1 MYILKGFMVIS
12 PLADNSVNVIAPLG
26 ELSTQSYTYAKEKG
40 HYTNP
45 SYRDVILTTFR
56 SENFVDGIETLTQV
70 PIVHQSAALRIGQ
83 WLYTKSELGEIT
95 SNYVRCLELLQA
107 EFGVL
112 VSDIKVGEMKTD
124 RTRWMPEWISYTLND
139 TNTNEVKIWL
149 CDESFQLQYDE
160 YEIQFVPALEPLDS
174 FFLDP
179 LVVKSSLA
187 ARTTVDIFN
196 RIEEVKNKLPYT
208 FLLSQEFEY
217 RGRDTAQTRI
227 MTNWT
232 VMIWGI
238 AGNNPDII
246 KQELARYIL
255 ANSAYTE
262 DDWIVIFP
270 DIFTNTEF
278 ILMPFWDQFAI
289 PNRTI
294 VTGMYSPSTH
304 MLAALGLAYSAVEG
318 KGYNREHVNQNLV
331 FSTVLYKSLAF
342 AAVGGPYNRDG
353 IFRLDYKW
361 PDYLIVPTTSP
372 DFNRMQLKT
381 QQWINLFY
389 EMLIVAENAT
399 LTSSVP
405 MGMSRVIR
413 NGVMYIAAS
422 FDRVLYLVLTRF
434 SVMDIEANPDKFP
447 WVDPKGVTLTDQTG
461 NIYLTNEETIRLSRA
476 GISSSEELPV

>member
-1 MYILKGFMVIS
+1 MYILKGFMVIA
-12 PLADNSVNVIAPLG
+12 PLADNTVNVIAPLG

-70 PIVHQSAALRIGQ
+70 PIAHQSPALRIGQ
-83 WLYTKSELGEIT
+83 WLYTKAELGEIT
-95 SNYVRCLELLQA
+95 SNYVRCLEQLQA
-107 EFGVL
+107 EFGTL
-112 VSDIKVGEMKTD
+112 VSNIEIGEMKTD
-124 RTRWMPEWISYTLND
+124 RTRWLPEWISYTL
-139 TNTNEVKIWL
+139 TGQPENEVKIWF
-149 CDESFQLQYDE
+149 CDQSFQEQYDE
-160 YEIQFVPALEPLDS
+160 YEIQFVPALEPIDS

-179 LVVKSSLA
+179 LVVKSMLA
-187 ARTTVDIFN
+187 QRTTVDIFN

-217 RGRDTAQTRI
+217 RGQDTAQTRI

-232 VMIWGI
+232 VMVWGI

-255 ANSAYTE
+255 SLTAYTE
-262 DDWIVIFP
+262 ADWIKIFP
-270 DIFTNTEF
+270 DIFTNTEY
-278 ILMPFWDQFAI
+278 ILMPFWDQYAI

-304 MLAALGLAYSAVEG
+304 LLAALSLAYSAVEG
-318 KGYNREHVNQNLV
+318 KGYYREHVNENLV
-331 FSTVLYKSLAF
+331 LSSVLYKSLAF

-353 IFRLDYKW
+353 VYRLDQKW

-372 DFNRMQLKT
+372 DYNRMELKT
-381 QQWINLFY
+381 QQWIKLFY
-389 EMLIVAENAT
+389 DMLVVAENAT

-405 MGMSRVIR
+405 LGMSRVIR

-434 SVMDIEANPDKFP
+434 SVMEIETTPEKFP
-447 WVDPKGVTLTDQTG
+447 WVESKIIGLTDG
-461 NIYLTNEETIRLSRA
+461 SGGVYLTNEESIRLSRA
-476 GISSSEELPV
+476 NISAMS

>member
-1 MYILKGFMVIS
+1 MYILKGFMVIA
-12 PLADNSVNVIAPLG
+12 PLADNAVNVIAPLG

-70 PIVHQSAALRIGQ
+70 PISQQNAALRIGQ
-83 WLYTKSELGEIT
+83 WLYTKAELGEIN
-95 SNYVRCLELLQA
+95 SNYVRCQELLQI
-107 EFGVL
+107 EFGTL
-112 VSDIKVGEMKTD
+112 VSDIKIGEMKTD
-124 RTRWMPEWISYTLND
+124 RTRWLPEWVSYTL
-139 TNTNEVKIWL
+139 TGSPANEVKIWF
-149 CDESFQLQYDE
+149 CDQSFQEQYDE
-160 YEIQFVPALEPLDS
+160 YEIQFVPALEPIDS

-179 LVVKSSLA
+179 LVVKASLE

-196 RIEEVKNKLPYT
+196 RIEEVKNKQPYT

-217 RGRDTAQTRI
+217 RGQDTAQTRI

-255 ANSAYTE
+255 KITAYNE
-262 DDWIVIFP
+262 EDWIKIFP
-270 DIFTNTEF
+270 DIFTNTEY
-278 ILMPFWDQFAI
+278 ILMPFWDQYAI

-294 VTGMYSPSTH
+294 VTGMYSPSSH
-304 MLAALGLAYSAVEG
+304 LLGAIGLAYAAVEG
-318 KGYNREHVNQNLV
+318 KGYYREHVNENLV
-331 FSTVLYKSLAF
+331 LSSVLYKSLAF

-353 IFRLDYKW
+353 VFRFDMKW

-372 DFNRMQLKT
+372 DFNRMSLKT
-381 QQWINLFY
+381 QEWITLFY

-405 MGMSRVIR
+405 LGMSRVIR

-422 FDRVLYLVLTRF
+422 YDRVLYLVLTRH
-434 SVMDIEANPDKFP
+434 SVMDIETNPEKFP
-447 WVDPKGVTLTDQTG
+447 WVEPRVFSLTDASG
-461 NIYLTNEETIRLSRA
+461 NIYLTNEENIRLSRND
-476 GISSSEELPV
+476 ISSLD